1 MKFNSLK
8 SGKTRDDKILGNVKE
23 GGEEG
28 GESFPKNLVPL
39 QTFNLSVQLTI

>member
-1 MKFNSLK
+1 MESRE
-8 SGKTRDDKILGNVKE
+8 GEVRRGNGE
-23 GGEEG
+23 GVRGEP